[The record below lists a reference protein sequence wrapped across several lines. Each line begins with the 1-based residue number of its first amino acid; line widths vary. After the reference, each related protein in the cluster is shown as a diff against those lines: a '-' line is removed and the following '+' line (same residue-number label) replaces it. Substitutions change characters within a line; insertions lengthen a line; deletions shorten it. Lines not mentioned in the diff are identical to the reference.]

1 MCDVL
6 DVVAE
11 ESTSRGRSDLV
22 VRHPEGVWVFELK
35 GRGDAG
41 DALAQ
46 IERKGY
52 AEKYRHLG
60 LPIHRVGVAFTEQ
73 ARNIA
78 AFEVERG

>member
-1 MCDVL
+1 M
-6 DVVAE
+6 
-11 ESTSRGRSDLV
+11 
-22 VRHPEGVWVFELK
+22 FEFK

-60 LPIHRVGVAFTEQ
+60 LPIHRVGVAFSEPN
-73 ARNIA
+73 RNIS